1 MFIKILLLCLLATF
15 IDAAKYLAEKREW
28 NYIIY
33 IWIEFQIKVSRLCVA
48 DFLTPCVLED
58 PSLSQCLSKNL
69 QNFFVKWK
77 DGLPGTN
84 TVGPLDPLLIKRV
97 KFQQDAN
104 SAIQLNAEMQ
114 NVHVSGASRLTVKE
128 AT

>member
-1 MFIKILLLCLLATF
+1 M
-15 IDAAKYLAEKREW
+15 
-28 NYIIY
+28 
-33 IWIEFQIKVSRLCVA
+33 CVA

-58 PSLSQCLSKNL
+58 PSFSQCLSRNL

-104 SAIQLNAEMQ
+104 SAIQLNADMQ
-114 NVHVSGASRLTVKE
+114 NVHVSGASGLTVKE
-128 AT
+128 AA